1 MRQILFKAKRKDNGE
16 WVEGTVFYP
25 ESGITVMF
33 PNKRA
38 FKLLYKWEGTKCQR
52 KIYVHA
58 GCF

>member
-1 MRQILFKAKRKDNGE
+1 MGNGRRE
-16 WVEGTVFYP
+16 LYFYP
-25 ESGITVMF
+25 ESGIAVMF
-33 PNKRA
+33 PNKRV